1 MNKQEINDEDLV
13 RKFLNPDKIERT
25 PEGFTSKTLT
35 RIRIETQSEK
45 ADKGFFARNRVPV
58 ISAVITAG
66 LIIAAILLPAG
77 ETGSIGSAI
86 WEYFRD
92 IELTLPGLSLPTWA
106 IYAMI
111 GVFVMGFFDVVL
123 SGIFHKENTPKP

>member
-13 RKFLNPDKIERT
+13 RKFLNPDKIERA

-35 RIRIETQSEK
+35 RIRIEAQSEK

-58 ISAVITAG
+58 ISSVITAG
-66 LIIAAILLPAG
+66 LIITAILLPAD
-77 ETGSIGSAI
+77 ETESIGSAI
-86 WEYFRD
+86 WKYFRD
-92 IELTLPGLSLPTWA
+92 IEFTLPGLSLPTWA

-111 GVFVMGFFDVVL
+111 GVFVMGFFDRVL